1 MKNTTISSLVESKG
15 FQISVMGVIFV
26 NALLLGLE
34 TFPFAKQYDAWLR
47 FLNWVIQV
55 VFVIEI
61 SLRVVAHSPKPFSFF
76 RDGWNLFDFSVVAL
90 SLLPVAGPF
99 ATVARLARLLRVVRI
114 VSLSPD
120 LRLIVNTMLRSIPSL
135 FHVTLLMAVLIYVYA
150 ILGYYL
156 YHPDDPQH
164 WGSLG
169 QSLLS
174 TFQLL
179 TLEGWNEIQA
189 GVIETHP
196 WSWLF
201 FASFIIVAVFVV
213 VNLFIAVVLN
223 NLENVKAEQAHE
235 ADMKHPQH
243 EILEQIQQLKEQLER
258 LERSLKQEG

>member
-1 MKNTTISSLVESKG
+1 MSSLVESKG
-15 FQISVMGVIFV
+15 FQLFVMGVIFA

-34 TFPFAKQYDAWLR
+34 TFPFMREYSTWLNI
-47 FLNWVIQV
+47 LNFVIQA
-55 VFVIEI
+55 VFVAEI
-61 SLRVVAHSPKPFSFF
+61 SLRIVAHSPAPLRFF
-76 RDGWNLFDFSVVAL
+76 KDGWNLFDFSVVAL

-114 VSLSPD
+114 VSFSSE
-120 LRLIVNTMLRSIPSL
+120 LRLIVNTMLHSIPSL
-135 FHVTLLMAVLIYVYA
+135 FHVTLLMAVLLYVYA

-156 YHPDDPQH
+156 YHPDDPEH

-189 GVIETHP
+189 GVIKTHP

-223 NLENVKAEQAHE
+223 NLENVKAEQVHE

-243 EILEQIQQLKEQLER
+243 ELLEQIHQLKEQLER
-258 LERSLKQEG
+258 LERSLKRY

>member
-1 MKNTTISSLVESKG
+1 
-15 FQISVMGVIFV
+15 
-26 NALLLGLE
+26 
-34 TFPFAKQYDAWLR
+34 
-47 FLNWVIQV
+47 
-55 VFVIEI
+55 
-61 SLRVVAHSPKPFSFF
+61 
-76 RDGWNLFDFSVVAL
+76 
-90 SLLPVAGPF
+90 
-99 ATVARLARLLRVVRI
+99 
-114 VSLSPD
+114 
-120 LRLIVNTMLRSIPSL
+120 MLRSIPSL
-135 FHVTLLMAVLIYVYA
+135 FHVILLMVVLLYVYA

-156 YHPDDPQH
+156 YHLDDPQH

-179 TLEGWNEIQA
+179 TLEGWNEFQA
-189 GVIETHP
+189 GVIEKHS

-235 ADMKHPQH
+235 ADLKHPQH
-243 EILEQIQQLKEQLER
+243 ELLEQIQQLKEQLER